1 MLSKSHPYGVLLVTG
16 ARTHQENY
24 ATLFANDPRCR
35 LIAVSD
41 ESDVPTERLRLNRQF
56 AEELKIPYID
66 DLNEA
71 LSLADVD
78 VVSVCSEHE
87 RRGRVAVRCIQAGK
101 HVYLDKP
108 MTCNLKDADAVVK
121 AVEEAGVYS
130 QVFSFIHTPWA
141 QTAKEAMIK
150 SALGELLAIHCD
162 VMFAKGY
169 ASDRVP
175 KSVPRKESPYPEQF
189 TFVDSKRELSTTGVY
204 AIDLI
209 RWITESEIS
218 KVFCV
223 TGNYFFEEHKR
234 NNVEDF
240 GTVSLTLEDDIIA
253 TVACGRIG
261 WTSHPAGGRIRLL
274 MLGTEGWLSVGP
286 NNPRLEVYADEPPWT
301 PPPINPD
308 DPMSFWRST
317 QRESGAPSKST
328 WVSLHR
334 SGHSSND
341 ASKFIDCIDAGKE
354 SEMSA
359 HDGAAAVEALMA
371 GYLSASIDDVVSLPL
386 PR

>member
-1 MLSKSHPYGVLLVTG
+1 LK
-16 ARTHQENY
+16 
-24 ATLFANDPRCR
+24 
-35 LIAVSD
+35 
-41 ESDVPTERLRLNRQF
+41 LNRQF
-56 AEELKIPYID
+56 AEALKIPYIG
-66 DLNEA
+66 DLDEA

-78 VVSVCSEHE
+78 IVSVCSEHE
-87 RRGRVAVRCIQAGK
+87 RRGRVAIRCVEAGK

-141 QTAKEAMIK
+141 QKAKEAMSMGSI
-150 SALGELLAIHCD
+150 GELLAIHCD

-169 ASDRVP
+169 SSKQVP
-175 KSVPRKESPYPEQF
+175 NGGPRKETPHPEKF

-209 RWITESEIS
+209 RWISETEIS
-218 KVFCV
+218 DVLCV
-223 TGNYFFEEHKR
+223 TENYFFEEHKR

-240 GTVSLTLEDDIIA
+240 GTISLTLDNDIIS

-261 WTSHPAGGRIRLL
+261 WKSHPAGGRIRLL
-274 MLGTEGWLSVGP
+274 MVGTEGWLTVGP
-286 NNPRLEVYADEPPWT
+286 NNPRLAVYADEPPWT

-308 DPMSFWRST
+308 DPMSFWQST
-317 QRESGAPSKST
+317 QRESGAPPKST
-328 WVSLHR
+328 WVSLYQ
-334 SGHSSND
+334 SGQSSND
-341 ASKFIDCIDAGKE
+341 VSKFIDYIDAGKE

-359 HDGAAAVEALMA
+359 KDGAAAVEALMA

-386 PR
+386 QR